1 MYVSWVH
8 WTSCYWHVLSILLK
22 FKLEVDEQRLVGYY
36 SKQCVSTLLT
46 DTLTLIFYR
55 CQLWSVL
62 IIHTKLRKHARSQFR
77 SAADAVVGRAKSTKF
92 AQPGQCKSRWRKNEL
107 RKNLEWLKWL
117 LLASKWKGTCCTL
130 QPRCV
135 KSHLLFVLNLL
146 LLCINNYVEKIVNL
160 NSRLL

>member
-8 WTSCYWHVLSILLK
+8 WTSCYWHVLPILLK

-77 SAADAVVGRAKSTKF
+77 SAADAVVGRAQSTKF

-107 RKNLEWLKWL
+107 RKK
-117 LLASKWKGTCCTL
+117 SGM
-130 QPRCV
+130 V
-135 KSHLLFVLNLL
+135 KVTVSQQMERNLL
-146 LLCINNYVEKIVNL
+146 HTSTKMCKVTSFVC
-160 NSRLL
+160 S

>member
-8 WTSCYWHVLSILLK
+8 WTSCYWHLLSILLK

-46 DTLTLIFYR
+46 DTLALIFYR

-77 SAADAVVGRAKSTKF
+77 SAADAVVGRAQSTKF

-107 RKNLEWLKWL
+107 RKK
-117 LLASKWKGTCCTL
+117 SGM
-130 QPRCV
+130 V
-135 KSHLLFVLNLL
+135 KVTVSQQMERNLL
-146 LLCINNYVEKIVNL
+146 HTSTKMCKVTSFVC
-160 NSRLL
+160 S